1 MEYFELSNGV
11 KIPAMSLGTYPM
23 TKLTVIKALNYAL
36 RHGYEGF
43 DTAHAYYNERW
54 CKYGKLFTGKKREE
68 IFITTKVS
76 NVQQRT
82 GDIRGALQNS
92 LKSLGVSYIDL
103 YLMHWPYPGTYIETW
118 KEMEKLYGRES
129 SV

>member
-54 CKYGKLFTGKKREE
+54 CKYGKLFTGKREKK
-68 IFITTKVS
+68 F
-76 NVQQRT
+76 
-82 GDIRGALQNS
+82 LS
-92 LKSLGVSYIDL
+92 LRK
-103 YLMHWPYPGTYIETW
+103 
-118 KEMEKLYGRES
+118 
-129 SV
+129 